1 VACPCKECSSL
12 WEECNP
18 WEECHIKEVNMV
30 SHLREV
36 STVSHLR
43 EVSTVI
49 NERCDLEF
57 ANLLANNNERYD
69 INILSFE

>member
-1 VACPCKECSSL
+1 
-12 WEECNP
+12 
-18 WEECHIKEVNMV
+18 MV

-49 NERCDLEF
+49 NERYDLEF
-57 ANLLANNNERYD
+57 ANLLANNNESYD
-69 INILSFE
+69 VNILSFE